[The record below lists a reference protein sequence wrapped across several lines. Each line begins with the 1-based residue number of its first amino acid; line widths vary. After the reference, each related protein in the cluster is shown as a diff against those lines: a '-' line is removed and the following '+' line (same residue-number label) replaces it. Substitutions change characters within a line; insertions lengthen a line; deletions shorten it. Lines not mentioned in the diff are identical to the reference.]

1 MAIGFALRTFRI
13 YLAGAP
19 YITIIAVHKPI
30 CLILTGKKNR
40 LNPNG
45 LYEFKA
51 SRYSTECRISER

>member
-30 CLILTGKKNR
+30 CVIFTGKK
-40 LNPNG
+40 NG